1 MVLDSASRCH
11 VQRGER
17 PREMSGRELLW
28 RVKRANGAP
37 AMSARGTSSRGAPY
51 RGLFAGEV
59 VVSRG
64 LRVASLWIGTYAN
77 IRTATAPSVTAGTMF
92 AVRQPKTPLK
102 GGSERYMS
110 ASRRARLID
119 WCC

>member
-17 PREMSGRELLW
+17 PREMSRRELLW
-28 RVKRANGAP
+28 RGTRANGAP

-64 LRVASLWIGTYAN
+64 LRVASLWIGTYDAN
-77 IRTATAPSVTAGTMF
+77 IRTAAAPSVTTGTVL

-102 GGSERYMS
+102 GGSEPKGQ
-110 ASRRARLID
+110 ID
-119 WCC
+119 